1 MSILNESDILKG
13 LSSLSNWNY
22 GNNKIEKDYSFKNFA
37 EALAFINR
45 VGALAEKINHH
56 PEIINEYNKVKLR
69 LTTHDAK
76 GITQKDFD
84 LALAVDLIV

>member
-1 MSILNESDILKG
+1 MNEFDIQKELT
-13 LSSLSNWNY
+13 SLRNWNY
-22 GNNKIEKDYSFKNFA
+22 VDNKIEKDFAFKNFA

-84 LALAVDLIV
+84 LALAVNLIA